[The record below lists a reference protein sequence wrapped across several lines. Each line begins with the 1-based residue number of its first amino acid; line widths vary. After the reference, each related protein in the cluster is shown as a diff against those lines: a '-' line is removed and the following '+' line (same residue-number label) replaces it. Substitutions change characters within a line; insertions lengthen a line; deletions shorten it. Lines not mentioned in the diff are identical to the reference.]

1 MSSSVP
7 IRAQSRCVATAK
19 AAGIPGQITAHS
31 GRWPS
36 NYKSGVNDSK
46 MPQSDSF
53 DIEFAMNQITARL
66 PDAVLSALDEAAVQ
80 LRRSRADVIRQ
91 AIERYLE
98 DFDDL
103 TSAVE
108 RLRDPT
114 DPVLDWERV
123 RHELLDSD

>member
-1 MSSSVP
+1 
-7 IRAQSRCVATAK
+7 
-19 AAGIPGQITAHS
+19 
-31 GRWPS
+31 
-36 NYKSGVNDSK
+36 
-46 MPQSDSF
+46 
-53 DIEFAMNQITARL
+53 MNQITARL
-66 PDAVLSALDEAAVQ
+66 PDAVLSALDEAANQ
-80 LRRSRADVIRQ
+80 LRRSRADVVRQ

>member
-1 MSSSVP
+1 
-7 IRAQSRCVATAK
+7 
-19 AAGIPGQITAHS
+19 
-31 GRWPS
+31 
-36 NYKSGVNDSK
+36 
-46 MPQSDSF
+46 
-53 DIEFAMNQITARL
+53 MNQITARL
-66 PDAVLSALDEAAVQ
+66 PDSVFSALDEAASQ
-80 LRRSRADVIRQ
+80 LRRSRADVVRQ